1 MASVPQDMFVAIL
14 NREDVFFTEENQW
27 YLGGYVFFDG
37 KIHSFYIDRK
47 DQFDNLHWSRSIDEA
62 LETKPLRRG
71 VRPWIRRIKKRE
83 EGKKSS

>member
-1 MASVPQDMFVAIL
+1 MESIPQKIFVAIL

-27 YLGGYVFFDG
+27 YLGGYVFFEG

-47 DQFDNLHWSRSIDEA
+47 DQFDRLNWSRSFQEA
-62 LETKPLRRG
+62 LETKHLQRG

-83 EGKKSS
+83 EGSRSS

>member
-1 MASVPQDMFVAIL
+1 MASVAQDMFIAVL
-14 NREDVFFTEENQW
+14 NREDVFFTEETQW

-37 KIHSFYIDRK
+37 KIHSFNIDRK
-47 DQFDNLHWSRSIDEA
+47 DQFSELHWSRSIDEA

-83 EGKKSS
+83 EGK